1 MERAPRFKTG
11 SVVFDRRRKTWNLLT
26 WEARKRRTQRIGTL
40 SEYRSKTAAQRAAQS
55 IPRTDIPQPQHEAGT
70 IRVLVDQYRKEKM
83 PERASTRR
91 GYETYLQN
99 QILPKWQDAAITD
112 VQPRPVELWLNTL
125 KLAPKSKVHVGGLL
139 HTLWDYAMWR
149 GDVPTAR
156 NPMELVQIRNAS
168 KRVNKPRTM
177 TIEEFHRLSAILTEP
192 YKTMATVGVCLGLR
206 WSEIAGLKWQDIDWI
221 DGELRLQRAVVKQ
234 IEDEVKTV
242 HSSKPL
248 ALDTRILDVLKQHRQ
263 NSVFTAPD
271 DWVFASPA
279 KLGRLPRSY
288 TSFWEKLG
296 RACQDLG
303 IRHISPHSF
312 RHSYRAWL
320 DELGAPI
327 TVQQRAMRH
336 GDIRVTMSYG
346 ETVGDGLREASSR
359 LAAKAIPNKRIA
371 NGLRRL

>member
-1 MERAPRFKTG
+1 MERAPRFKVG
-11 SVVFDRRRKTWNLLT
+11 SVVFDRRRRTWNFLT
-26 WEARKRRTQRIGTL
+26 WEDGKRRTHRIGTL
-40 SEYRSKTAAQRAAQS
+40 SKYPTKSAARRAAQF
-55 IPRTDIPQPQHEAGT
+55 IPMPEIPQPQHEAMT
-70 IRVLVDQYRKEKM
+70 IRDLVDQYRKEKM
-83 PERASTRR
+83 PKRASTRR

-99 QILPKWQDAAITD
+99 HILPKWENVTITEL
-112 VQPRPVELWLNTL
+112 QARPVELWLHTL
-125 KLAPKSKVHVGGLL
+125 DLAPKSKVHVRGLL
-139 HTLWDYAMWR
+139 RTLWDYAMWSR
-149 GDVPTAR
+149 EVPTAR

-206 WSEIAGLKWQDIDWI
+206 WSELAGLQWQDINWI
-221 DGELRLQRAVVKQ
+221 DGELSLQRAVVKQ

-263 NSVFTAPD
+263 NSFFTAPE

-303 IRHISPHSF
+303 IRHVSPHSF

-320 DELGAPI
+320 DELGTPI

-346 ETVGDGLREASSR
+346 EAVGDALREASSKV
-359 LAAKAIPNKRIA
+359 AARAIPQKRIA
-371 NGLRRL
+371 NGLQPT

>member
-125 KLAPKSKVHVGGLL
+125 KLAPKSKVHVRGLL